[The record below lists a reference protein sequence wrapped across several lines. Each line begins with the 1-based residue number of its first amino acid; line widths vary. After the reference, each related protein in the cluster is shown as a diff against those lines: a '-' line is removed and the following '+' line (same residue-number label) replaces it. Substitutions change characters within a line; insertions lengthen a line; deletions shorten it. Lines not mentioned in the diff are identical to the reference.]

1 MDILLD
7 DITHDIKIGTDLQL
21 VSGIDACKQ
30 RIKISL
36 LFFYGEWFLDTTL
49 GVDWFGTA
57 FIKNPNQNFIDNMI
71 IYTITDD
78 RDIIQ
83 VTKYSTTMNK
93 SNRTLNIYFEASTV
107 YGENLVFNERL
118 YII

>member
-1 MDILLD
+1 MDLLLD
-7 DITHDIKIGTDLQL
+7 EITHDLKITTDLQI
-21 VSGIDACKQ
+21 VDGIDACKQ

-36 LFFYGEWFLDTTL
+36 LFFYGEWFLDTTV
-49 GVDWFGTA
+49 GVDWFRIV

-83 VTKYSTTMNK
+83 VNEYQTIFNK
-93 SNRTLNIYFEASTV
+93 ARRYLYISFKASTV
-107 YGENLVFNERL
+107 YGENIVFNERL